1 MKLITKI
8 ASLSSVALLLSTPL
22 VSMAAVPCPAGQTC
36 PTTGNITSVNQIF
49 DLINR
54 IVGYIQALFWIGAT
68 VFIFYAAY
76 LYLTAAGDPEK
87 VGAARSQL
95 IYAVVAMAVA
105 LIAFAIPTII
115 QSFLG
120 GQ

>member
-1 MKLITKI
+1 MKSIAKI
-8 ASLSSVALLLSTPL
+8 VSLSSVAFLISAPLLSL
-22 VSMAAVPCPAGQTC
+22 AACTLPGGCG

-54 IVGYIQALFWIGAT
+54 IVGYIQALFWIVAT

-76 LYLTAAGDPEK
+76 LYLTAAGDPEA
-87 VGAARSQL
+87 VGKARDQL

-105 LIAFAIPTII
+105 LLAFAIPTII